1 MKKNGFTLVELIGVL
16 VILGLIATFSV
27 PALTKTMKDSSEKQY
42 NEYLKNITLAAENYF
57 HSETDGTLNG
67 KYFIKIKTL
76 YDSGYLKKEKNP
88 KTNEDTNENSTVM
101 ISKNEDGTEKYE
113 LLNMDATETGYV
125 SDELL
130 VHYDGYHKL
139 ENNVWNDLSGN
150 GNNGVLYNFNS
161 LDGFEYN
168 SIYFNGSDYISNIN
182 NNPLYSDN
190 NKFPDMTVEIV
201 FKKTNSSWG
210 EIISFGN
217 IINKKQSY
225 MGLWTTIISDSR
237 GYEISYGFDN
247 DGNEHTCILGWEKYP
262 LGSIIKISYS
272 KKGNLYK
279 TYVNDEEVNS
289 VNLDNMQGFAINSF
303 KLGTAENGYNFTGHI
318 YSVRIYNR
326 ALTDEE
332 IKNNYNVDKYRFDV

>member
-57 HSETDGTLNG
+57 HSETDDTLNG

-113 LLNMDATETGYV
+113 LLDMDATETGYV
-125 SDELL
+125 SDGLL
-130 VHYDGYHKL
+130 VHYDGYHKP

-150 GNNGVLYNFNS
+150 GNNGVLYNFSENAWDNNS
-161 LDGFEYN
+161 ISFDGTNDYIKVMQASSFPSGSSQYTMEITFYYGTLKTRNNLINLGIYN
-168 SIYFNGSDYISNIN
+168 SPGNANGIYILNSTQISHWYWEN
-182 NNPLYSDN
+182 D
-190 NKFPDMTVEIV
+190 
-201 FKKTNSSWG
+201 
-210 EIISFGN
+210 
-217 IINKKQSY
+217 
-225 MGLWTTIISDSR
+225 LWTTSVLESDS
-237 GYEISYGFDN
+237 SYIVTALYNGVNRKIYLNGVQKVTDTATPN
-247 DGNEHTCILGWEKYP
+247 VILGNVTI
-262 LGSIIKISYS
+262 G
-272 KKGNLYK
+272 
-279 TYVNDEEVNS
+279 DEIPGQDGFFNGEV
-289 VNLDNMQGFAINSF
+289 
-303 KLGTAENGYNFTGHI
+303 H
-318 YSVRIYNR
+318 SVRIYNR

>member
-88 KTNEDTNENSTVM
+88 KTNEDTNENATVM

-113 LLNMDATETGYV
+113 LLELDATETGYA
-125 SDELL
+125 SDGLL
-130 VHYDGYHKL
+130 VHYDGYHKP

-161 LDGFEYN
+161 LDVFEYN

-190 NKFPDMTVEIV
+190 NKLPDMTVEVIL
-201 FKKTNSSWG
+201 KKTISSWG
-210 EIISFGN
+210 NVLSFN
-217 IINKKQSY
+217 HFVNENNTY
-225 MGLWTTIISDSR
+225 MDLWTTLVSDSR
-237 GYEISYGFDN
+237 AYEILYGVNNNGGQSYK
-247 DGNEHTCILGWEKYP
+247 IGWEKYP

-272 KKGNLYK
+272 KKDNLYK
-279 TYVNDEEVNS
+279 TYVNDEEVDS
-289 VNLDNMQGFAINSF
+289 VNLDNMQGFTTNSF

>member
-1 MKKNGFTLVELIGVL
+1 
-16 VILGLIATFSV
+16 
-27 PALTKTMKDSSEKQY
+27 
-42 NEYLKNITLAAENYF
+42 
-57 HSETDGTLNG
+57 
-67 KYFIKIKTL
+67 
-76 YDSGYLKKEKNP
+76 
-88 KTNEDTNENSTVM
+88 M

-113 LLNMDATETGYV
+113 LLELDATETGYA
-125 SDELL
+125 SDGLL
-130 VHYDGYHKL
+130 VHYDGYHKP

-161 LDGFEYN
+161 LDVFEYN

-190 NKFPDMTVEIV
+190 NKLPDMTVEVIL
-201 FKKTNSSWG
+201 KKTISSWG
-210 EIISFGN
+210 NVLSFN
-217 IINKKQSY
+217 HFVNENNTY
-225 MGLWTTIISDSR
+225 MDLWTTLVSDSR
-237 GYEISYGFDN
+237 AYEILYGVNNNGGQSYK
-247 DGNEHTCILGWEKYP
+247 IGWEKYP

-272 KKGNLYK
+272 KKDNLYK
-279 TYVNDEEVNS
+279 TYVNDEEVDS
-289 VNLDNMQGFAINSF
+289 VNLDNMQGFTTNSF

>member
-113 LLNMDATETGYV
+113 LLELDATETGYV
-125 SDELL
+125 SDGLL
-130 VHYDGYHKL
+130 VHYDGYHKP

-150 GNNGVLYNFNS
+150 GNNGTLYNFSENE
-161 LDGFEYN
+161 FNNN
-168 SIYFNGSDYISNIN
+168 SISFDGVNDYVGI
-182 NNPLYSDN
+182 
-190 NKFPDMTVEIV
+190 
-201 FKKTNSSWG
+201 G
-210 EIISFGN
+210 EIN
-217 IINKKQSY
+217 IPYI
-225 MGLWTTIISDSR
+225 T
-237 GYEISYGFDN
+237 YEILFANKYNNTTQKHLLSDAENGGCALLINSGKKIGASCYLEDGYKNIYGFDLVDN
-247 DGNEHTCILGWEKYP
+247 ELHTATLTYDGSYLELHIDGKKVSSLKNNGGIGLPVNNTILA
-262 LGSIIKISYS
+262 IS
-272 KKGNLYK
+272 GNPSGK
-279 TYVNDEEVNS
+279 NVNIQFFSGKV
-289 VNLDNMQGFAINSF
+289 
-303 KLGTAENGYNFTGHI
+303 

>member
-113 LLNMDATETGYV
+113 LLELDATEAGYV
-125 SDELL
+125 SDGLL
-130 VHYDGYHKL
+130 VHYDGYHKP

-150 GNNGVLYNFNS
+150 GNNGTLYNFDENS
-161 LDGFEYN
+161 LNNN
-168 SIYFNGSDYISNIN
+168 SISFDGVNDYVGI
-182 NNPLYSDN
+182 
-190 NKFPDMTVEIV
+190 
-201 FKKTNSSWG
+201 G
-210 EIISFGN
+210 EIN
-217 IINKKQSY
+217 IPYI
-225 MGLWTTIISDSR
+225 T
-237 GYEISYGFDN
+237 YEISFANKYNNTTQKHLLSNVEAGGCSFILNSGKRIAGSCYLKDGYKNVYGFDLVDN
-247 DGNEHTCILGWEKYP
+247 VPNTATLTYDGTYLKLYIDGKVVSSLENNGGIVYPSKNTILV
-262 LGSIIKISYS
+262 IS
-272 KKGNLYK
+272 GNPSGK
-279 TYVNDEEVNS
+279 NVNIQFFSGKV
-289 VNLDNMQGFAINSF
+289 
-303 KLGTAENGYNFTGHI
+303 

>member
-1 MKKNGFTLVELIGVL
+1 MKKKGFTLVELIGVL

-57 HSETDGTLNG
+57 HSETDGTLND

-88 KTNEDTNENSTVM
+88 KTNEDNNENSTVM

-113 LLNMDATETGYV
+113 LLDFDATETGYV
-125 SDELL
+125 SDGLL
-130 VHYDGYHKL
+130 LYYDGYHKP

-150 GNNGVLYNFNS
+150 GNNGTLYNFSDNAWVN
-161 LDGFEYN
+161 N
-168 SIYFNGSDYISNIN
+168 SISFDGVDDYVSIGEINTENITYDVVFNGNFSTNHSSILANLEHGGCRIGIFKNQYKIFGQCYIDSNYRTIN
-182 NNPLYSDN
+182 TELKESTSTYIATLTYGESSLKFYVNGQLIGTYNDSNHKGITYPLYNTYLMLGVKPSG
-190 NKFPDMTVEIV
+190 
-201 FKKTNSSWG
+201 KKPQQ
-210 EIISFGN
+210 E
-217 IINKKQSY
+217 Y
-225 MGLWTTIISDSR
+225 
-237 GYEISYGFDN
+237 Y
-247 DGNEHTCILGWEKYP
+247 
-262 LGSIIKISYS
+262 
-272 KKGNLYK
+272 KG
-279 TYVNDEEVNS
+279 
-289 VNLDNMQGFAINSF
+289 I
-303 KLGTAENGYNFTGHI
+303 I

>member
-113 LLNMDATETGYV
+113 LLDMDATETGYV

-130 VHYDGYHKL
+130 VHYDGYHKP

-168 SIYFNGSDYISNIN
+168 SVYFNGSDYISGVN
-182 NNPLYSDN
+182 NNPLYSIN
-190 NKFPDMTVEIV
+190 NDSPDMTVEVIL
-201 FKKTNSSWG
+201 KKTASSWG
-210 EIISFGN
+210 SALSFGHSVN
-217 IINKKQSY
+217 IRTY
-225 MGLWTTIISDSR
+225 MDLWTTVIEDSR
-237 GYEISYGFDN
+237 GYEIYYGYEANQYNYSYA
-247 DGNEHTCILGWEKYP
+247 LGWTNYP

-272 KKGNLYK
+272 KEGNLYK
-279 TYVNDEEVNS
+279 TYINDKGVDS
-289 VNLDNMQGFAINSF
+289 KTLDSIQGFATNSF

-326 ALTDEE
+326 SLTDEE

>member
-88 KTNEDTNENSTVM
+88 KTNEDTNENATVM

-113 LLNMDATETGYV
+113 LLEVDATETGYV
-125 SDELL
+125 SDGLL
-130 VHYDGYHKL
+130 VHYDGYHKP

-150 GNNGVLYNFNS
+150 GNNGTLYNFSENAFNNNS
-161 LDGFEYN
+161 ISFDGINDYIKVMQASNFPSGSSQYTMEITFYYGTLKTRNNLINLGIYNSPGNANGIYILNSTKISHWYWSNDLRTTSVLDSQNSYVVTALYDGLNRKIYLNGVQKATDTATPTVILGNVTIGDEIPGQDGF
-168 SIYFNGSDYISNIN
+168 FNG
-182 NNPLYSDN
+182 
-190 NKFPDMTVEIV
+190 
-201 FKKTNSSWG
+201 
-210 EIISFGN
+210 
-217 IINKKQSY
+217 
-225 MGLWTTIISDSR
+225 
-237 GYEISYGFDN
+237 
-247 DGNEHTCILGWEKYP
+247 
-262 LGSIIKISYS
+262 
-272 KKGNLYK
+272 
-279 TYVNDEEVNS
+279 EV
-289 VNLDNMQGFAINSF
+289 
-303 KLGTAENGYNFTGHI
+303 